1 MSGEP
6 MALRPHHGMCMAY
19 FVGFGYSDGFSRNMA
34 RLLTEELPPDRPVR
48 LTVAPDPV
56 CGACPRCAGGQCDKP
71 ELVASYDRAVLELYG
86 LAEGAVLPFG
96 GFTALVEARI
106 LDRDL
111 RRFIC
116 GGCQWDHICRR
127 TKSRWAA
134 PERT

>member
-1 MSGEP
+1 

-71 ELVASYDRAVLELYG
+71 ELVASYDRAVLELCG